1 MNVWNFRYGD
11 DRVNYRSGGLDSTEV
26 KASSK
31 NSSVTHV
38 KAE

>member
-11 DRVNYRSGGLDSTEV
+11 DRVNDMSGCLDGTEL
-26 KASSK
+26 KDISK
-31 NSSVTHV
+31 NSSVNHV